1 MPKLPADL
9 PENWTRGQTISP
21 NGTEVGLT
29 EQHGYNYLMKQ
40 VNNTQT
46 EVNNINDALPD
57 VAQQVTVEE
66 INNKIGTESDA
77 DTQPT
82 LFGRLAQL
90 KNVLLEKLA
99 ELLTKVTGIDTKIGT
114 SSDSS
119 NTDTLFG
126 KIQAVKESTA
136 AKRYFFSE
144 TVQETK
150 QGYDFISIKNANK
163 AMSVILFSKVAEYD
177 GTIGFSTTL
186 NINARN
192 GSDYIAIAAFT
203 PSTIIGSGS
212 GNETNLEQVF
222 FSPERTVYGPQ
233 AYGTIIPYIGPG
245 VDSTYKG
252 LVNFKYVGSTVGGPS
267 IDTTVLVNCKK
278 GEKIVVLGMAYGTG
292 VSDTFNIGQIDVKYD
307 IK

>member
-1 MPKLPADL
+1 MKFTENFNLNLPDLDDMADVEKLN
-9 PENWTRGQTISP
+9 ENFQTID
-21 NGTEVGLT
+21 TT
-29 EQHGYNYLMKQ
+29 MKSLETDPELAAN
-40 VNNTQT
+40 V
-46 EVNNINDALPD
+46 VDIK
-57 VAQQVTVEE
+57 
-66 INNKIGTESDA
+66 NKIGTEADA

-82 LFGRLAQL
+82 LFGRLAQM
-90 KNVLLEKLA
+90 
-99 ELLTKVTGIDTKIGT
+99 LTKVTGIDTKIGT

-119 NTDTLFG
+119 DTDTLFG

-150 QGYDFISIKNANK
+150 EGYDFISIKDANK

-186 NINARN
+186 TINAGN

-212 GNETNLEQVF
+212 GYETNLEKVF

-233 AYGTIIPYIGPG
+233 AYGVPPIPYIGPG

-252 LVNFKYVGSTVGGPS
+252 LVNFKYVGLTVGGPS

-278 GEKIVVLGMAYGTG
+278 GEKIVVLGMAYGAS
-292 VSDTFNIGQIDVKYD
+292 VSNTFNIGQIDVKYD

>member
-1 MPKLPADL
+1 MPKLPANL
-9 PENWTRGQTISP
+9 PENWTQGQTISP

-46 EVNNINDALPD
+46 EVNNINGALPD
-57 VAQQVTVEE
+57 VAQQATVNE
-66 INNKIGTESDA
+66 INNKIGKESDA

-82 LFGRLAQL
+82 LFGKIAKVL
-90 KNVLLEKLA
+90 KAVL
-99 ELLTKVTGIDTKIGT
+99 GIDGKIGT
-114 SSDSS
+114 SGDTSEDE
-119 NTDTLFG
+119 TLFG
-126 KIQAVKESTA
+126 KIKEVKESIVP
-136 AKRYFFSE
+136 KRYVFSE

-186 NINARN
+186 NINGRN

-212 GNETNLEQVF
+212 INETNLEQVF

-252 LVNFKYVGSTVGGPS
+252 LVNFKYVDLTDGGPS

-278 GEKIVVLGMAYGTG
+278 GEKIVVLGMAYGAN
-292 VSDTFNIGQIDVKYD
+292 VSDTFNIGQVKVQYD